1 MASPVVVDG
10 RLDRE
15 KLLELLAIGAEH
27 DELDFKATLDLQ
39 NPKHKL
45 GLVLDIIAMMNA
57 AGGFIVLGAHDNG
70 KPAHDSDPLDTRRFD
85 SADLGA
91 LVARYIAAQPRVT
104 SQVHDVEGRKLV
116 LVHIAPSISGL
127 PVIVS
132 KVGEYDSGDRK
143 TKAVVFQQGVVYTR
157 EGTRNVAASDV
168 HWDGLLSRYRAGVI
182 AEARESADMLIRRFV
197 DGLGPTAPGA
207 PTLPPLLLEMDPE
220 SFIEAFRQHIDARS
234 DATINRFLREARR
247 AAKYQQAADPYER
260 AAILDK
266 FALAAIESMR
276 SGRDD
281 LFDAVVAALHRV
293 YESGGP
299 VGEYSTT
306 IVNIF
311 EIPIAEHWQQVLVRV
326 WLIGA
331 AVEREGNWSALANL
345 VRRPIQLGTDAN
357 YPSWLRHGIV
367 FASRARLFDDEN
379 RGGSL
384 VLSLARERASE
395 VEILADDILLR
406 DTADPVDELMDS
418 LARFDILWCL
428 VLAVGADDDL
438 AYRLYPSAA
447 ALNQERANPALRMVA
462 TRPEVREQLVPGSSD
477 EQWAIALREVLELAV
492 IQSRSHGT
500 FWRGVHG
507 DRDVHAFLTANLP
520 ALS

>member
-27 DELDFKATLDLQ
+27 DELDFKETLDLRT
-39 NPKHKL
+39 PKHKL
-45 GLVLDIIAMMNA
+45 GLILDIIAMMNA

-70 KPAHDSDPLDTRRFD
+70 APAHNSEPLDTRRFD

-91 LVARYIAAQPRVT
+91 FVARHIAAQPRVT
-104 SQVHDVEGRKLV
+104 SQVHEVAGRKLV
-116 LVHIAPSISGL
+116 LIHVAPSISGL

-132 KVGEYDSGDRK
+132 KVGEYDSGDGK
-143 TKAVVFQQGVVYTR
+143 TKTVVFQQGVLYTR
-157 EGTRNVAASDV
+157 EGTRNIPASDV
-168 HWDGLLSRYRAGVI
+168 HWDALLSRYRANII
-182 AEARESADMLIRRFV
+182 AEARESADLLIRRFV
-197 DGLGPTAPGA
+197 EGLGPTAPGA
-207 PTLPPLLLEMDPE
+207 PSLPPLLLELDPE
-220 SFIEAFRQHIDARS
+220 SFVEAFRQHIDAGS
-234 DATINRFLREARR
+234 DATINRFIREARR
-247 AAKYQQAADPYER
+247 AASYQQSTNPYER

-266 FALAAIESMR
+266 LALGAIEAMR
-276 SGRDD
+276 AGRGD
-281 LFDAVVAALHRV
+281 LFDAVITALHRV

-311 EIPIAEHWQQVLVRV
+311 EIPIAEHWQQLLVRV

-331 AVEREGNWSALANL
+331 AVEREKDWPALASL
-345 VRRPIQLGTDAN
+345 VQRPIQLGTDER

-384 VLSLARERASE
+384 VLSMAREHASE

-406 DTADPVDELMDS
+406 DAADPVDELMDS
-418 LARFDILWCL
+418 LARFDIIWCL

-447 ALNQERANPALRMVA
+447 ALNQERANPALRLVA
-462 TRPEVREQLVPGSSD
+462 TRPDVREQLVPGSTD
-477 EQWAIALREVLELAV
+477 AQWAVALRDVLKLAV
-492 IQSRSHGT
+492 IQSRNHGT
-500 FWRGVHG
+500 FWRGVQG
-507 DRDVHAFLTANLP
+507 DGDVYTFVNTNLP
-520 ALS
+520 ASS

>member
-27 DELDFKATLDLQ
+27 DELDFKATLDLTS
-39 NPKHKL
+39 PKHKL
-45 GLVLDIIAMMNA
+45 GFVLDIIAMMNA
-57 AGGFIVLGAHDNG
+57 AGGFIVLGAHDDG
-70 KPAHDSDPLDTRRFD
+70 EPAHDHAPLDAPRFD
-85 SADLGA
+85 SANLGA
-91 LVARYIAAQPRVT
+91 LVARHIAAQPRVT
-104 SQVHDVEGRKLV
+104 SQVHVVEKRTIV
-116 LVHIAPSISGL
+116 LVHVSPSISGL

-132 KVGEYDSGDRK
+132 KVGEYDSRDGK
-143 TKAVVFQQGVVYTR
+143 TKTVVFQQGVLYTR
-157 EGTRNVAASDV
+157 EGTRNVTASDV
-168 HWDGLLSRYRAGVI
+168 HWDGLLRRYRAGVI
-182 AEARESADMLIRRFV
+182 AEARESADLLIRRFV
-197 DGLGPTAPGA
+197 EGLTPATPGVPA
-207 PTLPPLLLEMDPE
+207 LPPLLLGLDPE
-220 SFIEAFRQHIDARS
+220 SFVEAFRQHIDSGS
-234 DATINRFLREARR
+234 DATINRFVREARR
-247 AAKYQQAADPYER
+247 AASYEVTMNPNER

-266 FALAAIESMR
+266 FALAAVEAMR
-276 SGRDD
+276 SGRGN
-281 LFDAVVAALHRV
+281 LFDAVVTALHRV

-311 EIPIAEHWQQVLVRV
+311 EVPIAEHWQQVLVRV

-331 AVEREGNWSALANL
+331 AAEREGDWSALASL
-345 VRRPIQLGTDAN
+345 VNRPVELGTDDR

-384 VLSLARERASE
+384 MLSLAREHATE

-406 DTADPVDELMDS
+406 GEGGPIDELVDS

-438 AYRLYPSAA
+438 SYRLYPSAA
-447 ALNQERANPALRMVA
+447 ALNQERANPALRLVA
-462 TRPEVREQLVPGSSD
+462 TRPEVRERLVPGSTD
-477 EQWAIALREVLELAV
+477 EQWAVALRDVLDLAV
-492 IQSRSHGT
+492 KQSSSHGT

-507 DRDVHAFLTANLP
+507 DRDVHAFVIANLP
-520 ALS
+520 ASS

>member
-1 MASPVVVDG
+1 VDG

-39 NPKHKL
+39 TPKHKL
-45 GLVLDIIAMMNA
+45 ALVLDIISMMNA
-57 AGGFIVLGAHDNG
+57 AGGLIVLGAHDNG
-70 KPAHDSDPLDTRRFD
+70 KPAHDREPLDTRRFD
-85 SADLGA
+85 SADLA
-91 LVARYIAAQPRVT
+91 AFVARHIVAQPRVT
-104 SQVHDVEGRKLV
+104 SQVHEVEGRALV
-116 LVHIAPSISGL
+116 LVHVAPSVSGL

-132 KVGEYDSGDRK
+132 KVGEYDSGDGK
-143 TKAVVFQQGVVYTR
+143 TKTVAFQQGVIYTR
-157 EGTRNVAASDV
+157 EGTRNVAASDA
-168 HWDGLLSRYRAGVI
+168 HWDGLLSRYRARVM

-197 DGLGPTAPGA
+197 EGLGPTSPGVPA
-207 PTLPPLLLEMDPE
+207 LPPLLLEMDPE
-220 SFIEAFRQHIDARS
+220 SFTEAFRQHIDARS
-234 DATINRFLREARR
+234 DGTINRFLREARR
-247 AAKYQQAADPYER
+247 AANYQQTANPHER
-260 AAILDK
+260 GAILDK

-276 SGRDD
+276 SGRED
-281 LFDAVVAALHRV
+281 LFDAVVTALHRV

-331 AVEREGNWSALANL
+331 AVEREGNWPALSNL
-345 VRRPIQLGTDAN
+345 VRRPIQLGTDAS

-367 FASRARLFDDEN
+367 FASRARLFDGEN
-379 RGGSL
+379 SGGSF
-384 VLSLARERASE
+384 VLSLAREHASE
-395 VEILADDILLR
+395 VEILADDILVR

-418 LARFDILWCL
+418 LARFDILWCV

-447 ALNQERANPALRMVA
+447 ALNQERANPALRMVV
-462 TRPEVREQLVPGSSD
+462 TRSDVREQLVPGSTD
-477 EQWAIALREVLELAV
+477 EQWAIALCEVLELAV
-492 IQSRSHGT
+492 IQSRNHGT

-507 DRDVHAFLTANLP
+507 DRDVHAFVTANLP
-520 ALS
+520 TSS